1 MKKVSAGDISAML
14 KMMSYTENIIKWME
28 RWDKILDS
36 SKNALSPDDLTE
48 IMKEYQR
55 LLEK

>member
-14 KMMSYTENIIKWME
+14 KMMSCTENITKWME